1 MSWGS
6 LFLLMSSSISATSVA
21 FRIDSAEVG
30 YSRGDLVAVGRPPMP
45 IDHGS
50 AAGLDEGS
58 GRLSK
63 RSPLTLFVIGIWC
76 VAGKLI
82 TRKGYQIRH

>member
-1 MSWGS
+1 
-6 LFLLMSSSISATSVA
+6 
-21 FRIDSAEVG
+21 
-30 YSRGDLVAVGRPPMP
+30 MP

-82 TRKGYQIRH
+82 TRKGYQIRHQILDLVDNDRHYAEQI